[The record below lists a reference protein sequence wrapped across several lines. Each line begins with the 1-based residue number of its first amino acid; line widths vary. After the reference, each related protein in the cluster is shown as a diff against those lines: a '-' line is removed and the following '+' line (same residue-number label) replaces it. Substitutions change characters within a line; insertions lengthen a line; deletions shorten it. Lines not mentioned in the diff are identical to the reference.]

1 MEQESRDRF
10 LSLDEQVELK
20 ELMLSFVRRVLASNG
35 KKTGEEVQ
43 ILPQVMELLLR
54 QIRFGG

>member
-1 MEQESRDRF
+1 MEQEARDPF

-20 ELMLSFVRRVLASNG
+20 ELMLAFVRRVLAPGGRS
-35 KKTGEEVQ
+35 TGEEVQ